1 MKSTIQIKKLVLLED
16 QICIKKDFSGY
27 AVEKRKKT
35 NQGYAEFA

>member
-1 MKSTIQIKKLVLLED
+1 MKKYHTNTKTGIIGRSNLSN
-16 QICIKKDFSGY
+16 KDFSGY